1 MVKVKKQLWSPPSRD
16 IVQTNSRYCS
26 QKNQKFTLFAYHLF
40 QHWKARGIGD
50 VTQNNL
56 RFKVLDLQ
64 RFGIVSCRK
73 NRSIYQFESRYAM
86 AVLPIDDDTSFAD
99 ILLLLS
105 NIEIVELLSF
115 GIEGQWANTEN
126 ADF

>member
-1 MVKVKKQLWSPPSRD
+1 
-16 IVQTNSRYCS
+16 
-26 QKNQKFTLFAYHLF
+26 
-40 QHWKARGIGD
+40 
-50 VTQNNL
+50 
-56 RFKVLDLQ
+56 
-64 RFGIVSCRK
+64 
-73 NRSIYQFESRYAM
+73 M